1 MIKCTQIRETNAAGH
16 LSLRSDALIKSRE
29 VAPAIRK
36 KIVSPSNPDDLNTR
50 HRRVNTR
57 RFPASREAGF
67 PGIPQ
72 KQRPSKSIKHACV

>member
-1 MIKCTQIRETNAAGH
+1 MIKCTQIRETNAAGY
-16 LSLRSDALIKSRE
+16 LSLRSDALIKSRG

-36 KIVSPSNPDDLNTR
+36 KIAGPSNPDDLNAR

-57 RFPASREAGF
+57 WFPSRETGF
-67 PGIPQ
+67 PWIPQ